1 MIRRVSTFALLLA
14 LLSAVRPTSLAAVYA
29 ILGSP
34 RPRRLLLVF
43 NVAGMAVTLS
53 VGVILV
59 VFLERVVGASQNTYP
74 VVNLVLA
81 AVCFAG
87 AAALTRRPAREPGSR
102 EATRKI
108 TAQLRNPSV
117 AAVAAAGV
125 LTHLPGLV
133 YLIALNAI
141 IASEAS
147 LTSGIGQLLVYNAIW
162 FAIPLLS
169 LALAVVRPERT
180 SAVVAGV
187 TGWTRRNRRTA
198 VPLLLIALGIYLLVK
213 GLVDLT

>member
-87 AAALTRRPAREPGSR
+87 AAALRHGPAREPGSR

-198 VPLLLIALGIYLLVK
+198 VPVLLIALGIYLLVK